1 VIDVRRIRA
10 LVAVCAA
17 SSTLALAG
25 CAVVRIQTT
34 GKDDVEVKQRFGIVS
49 VEIKPGAG
57 ATLVESTS
65 LGAINGVQGFALGY
79 HSAQLAALAGERCQL
94 VVWIKTGE
102 ELKQLDELLRDRTDV
117 CVVRPDE
124 SGRGRP

>member
-1 VIDVRRIRA
+1 VSNVRRIRA
-10 LVAVCAA
+10 LVVACAA
-17 SSTLALAG
+17 SSMLALAG
-25 CAVVRIQTT
+25 CAVVRIQAA

-49 VEIKPGAG
+49 VDIKPGAG

-65 LGAINGVQGFALGY
+65 LGAINGFEGFTLGY
-79 HSAQLAALAGERCQL
+79 HSATVAALAGERCQL

-102 ELKQLDELLRDRTDV
+102 ELKELDQLLRDRTDV

-124 SGRGRP
+124 MERGKP